1 MFRLPQYMLTVSP
14 GGGGKAAGEW
24 SWPLIFI

>member
-1 MFRLPQYMLTVSP
+1 VLGALSLC
-14 GGGGKAAGEW
+14 KAARVW